1 MVGCIQFSIYTISAV
16 TFILKING
24 GRNMGWEKE
33 FRIDPS
39 MRRKV
44 KNVFEEQSVVDELM
58 EDKEPMKPV
67 NSLRETH
74 QKLIFAGKEL
84 GTLIDKFEVAQV
96 QDKRTDQYKQLF
108 SNSLQEVND
117 LTEEFRSRLDGR

>member
-1 MVGCIQFSIYTISAV
+1 M
-16 TFILKING
+16 KING
-24 GRNMGWEKE
+24 GRSMGWEKE